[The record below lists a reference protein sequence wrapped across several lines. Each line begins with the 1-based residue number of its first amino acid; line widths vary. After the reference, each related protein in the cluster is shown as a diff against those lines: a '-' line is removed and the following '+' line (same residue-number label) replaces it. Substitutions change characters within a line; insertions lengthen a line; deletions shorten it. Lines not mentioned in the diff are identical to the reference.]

1 MKNIK
6 IFVVIIIAF
15 LSMKTVI
22 AQSLDSVMLKR
33 IEFKAKL
40 LTTSLYGIAEEET
53 ILNEIL
59 SQEVTFIFKSDK
71 LLIMKI
77 PHEQTYYIGDS
88 TKYILLVGNCANYIA
103 YNHQLKKFYKINS
116 NCENDIIDFF
126 SDLNETR
133 IPFTQLLNIKEINF
147 LGLFSEFAFIDDE
160 EKEVID
166 YVDDCSK
173 SLDTVIRIE

>member
-1 MKNIK
+1 MTTTTFTTTPQDRYLED
-6 IFVVIIIAF
+6 FVEGDIH
-15 LSMKTVI
+15 
-22 AQSLDSVMLKR
+22 
-33 IEFKAKL
+33 EF
-40 LTTSLYGIAEEET
+40 GPNT
-53 ILNEIL
+53 I
-59 SQEVTFIFKSDK
+59 T
-71 LLIMKI
+71 
-77 PHEQTYYIGDS
+77 
-88 TKYILLVGNCANYIA
+88 
-103 YNHQLKKFYKINS
+103 
-116 NCENDIIDFF
+116 ENDIIDFF